1 MEGQNENATSN
12 SKTVSSAE
20 IVRYAAPE
28 LIKNADS
35 SPTMESDTYSFA
47 MLILECITEGVPFS
61 NITRDAAVIHARINK
76 KQCPPRP
83 DGPEGDKYVSDGL
96 WELMNRCWSLKPD
109 LRPTIE
115 QVHSFFKG
123 LVDPRSSAERNAP
136 ASPTLEEKAGE
147 LLNNAKSPMRE
158 DEARKI
164 ADALEKVSRSHFLP
178 TDWHIGPTGDS
189 Y

>member
-1 MEGQNENATSN
+1 MEGQSGNA
-12 SKTVSSAE
+12 KTVSSAD

-28 LIKNADS
+28 LIETDNFSA
-35 SPTMESDTYSFA
+35 TMESDTYSFA
-47 MLILECITEGVPFS
+47 MLIVECITEDVPFS

-76 KQCPPRP
+76 KQRPPRP
-83 DGPEGDKYVSDGL
+83 DGPEERKYVSDGL

-109 LRPTIE
+109 LRPTMDH
-115 QVHSFFKG
+115 VHSFFKG
-123 LVDPRSSAERNAP
+123 FVEPRSSAERNAP